1 MAREI
6 YEVIK
11 RPILT
16 EKSLIL
22 KDKENKYSFEVA
34 TNANK
39 AEIRHA
45 VEKLFKVNVTKITT
59 VNMKGKMHRVGRFE
73 GKRPDWKKA
82 VVTLK
87 EGQKIDVADA
97 A

>member
-1 MAREI
+1 MQKDI
-6 YEVIK
+6 YDIIK

-22 KDKENKYSFEVA
+22 KDKENKYSFEVD
-34 TNANK
+34 TTANK
-39 AEIRHA
+39 AEIRTA
-45 VEKLFKVNVTKITT
+45 IEKIFKVKVVSVRTINV
-59 VNMKGKMHRVGRFE
+59 MGKMHRVGRFE
-73 GKRPDWKKA
+73 GKRKDWKKA

-87 EGQKIDVADA
+87 AGQKIDVTDA